1 MHSDGLHA
9 VLVLFCLSV
18 RGQENGLDGG
28 KSGGSSEEAQREGDG
43 DAAGAEVRTGA
54 VGTGR
59 SGEVWSSLKREAAKL
74 VN

>member
-1 MHSDGLHA
+1 MVGRVEAL
-9 VLVLFCLSV
+9 L
-18 RGQENGLDGG
+18 
-28 KSGGSSEEAQREGDG
+28 EEAQREGDG

>member
-1 MHSDGLHA
+1 MVGRVAAL
-9 VLVLFCLSV
+9 L
-18 RGQENGLDGG
+18 
-28 KSGGSSEEAQREGDG
+28 EEAQSEGDG